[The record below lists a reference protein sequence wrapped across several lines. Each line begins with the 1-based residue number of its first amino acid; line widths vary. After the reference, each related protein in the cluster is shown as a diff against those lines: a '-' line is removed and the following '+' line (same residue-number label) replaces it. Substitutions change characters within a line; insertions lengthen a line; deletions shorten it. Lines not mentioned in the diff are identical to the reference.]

1 MFIVFCG
8 TLFSVWRNCMVF
20 VLHSSSWSSFSISY
34 QLQSLYLFT
43 LFVIFYWFSLSP
55 SSITLLPCWFLCW
68 LPASQA
74 ILKCLG
80 ELALFWCFSSGTRVN
95 PREIDFLFEI
105 AGLKQQTEIVH
116 LCTSFFF
123 IAARLLISLIT
134 ELWRPNLG
142 WLGSPTVSL
151 TGPWTSCQIGPR
163 GLNSTAT
170 VCLNGVRYQR
180 VSPKGQNW
188 GPCLFLLIDQRP
200 LNPQCVL
207 WDVEARGRYHPVR
220 KSTEGATK

>member
-1 MFIVFCG
+1 M
-8 TLFSVWRNCMVF
+8 
-20 VLHSSSWSSFSISY
+20 
-34 QLQSLYLFT
+34 
-43 LFVIFYWFSLSP
+43 
-55 SSITLLPCWFLCW
+55 
-68 LPASQA
+68 
-74 ILKCLG
+74 KCLG

-116 LCTSFFF
+116 LCISFFF
-123 IAARLLISLIT
+123 ITARLLISLIT

-151 TGPWTSCQIGPR
+151 IGPWTSCQIGPR

-170 VCLNGVRYQR
+170 VSQWGAVPAGVPQGT
-180 VSPKGQNW
+180 KL
-188 GPCLFLLIDQRP
+188 GPWLFLLIDQRP

-220 KSTEGATK
+220 